1 MDKSQKKH
9 LFSVIFLLILSIIF
23 SLNSFAQQENG
34 FYYQNATYKENIKT
48 VQLFSEGF
56 EQSFPIY
63 ELGSGANL
71 LLKFDDLSGELSNY
85 YYTILHCDANWN
97 ESYVLQNEYIDGFTE
112 NPLDDYAMS
121 FNTTM
126 TYVNYQLRIPN
137 EQVGLKYSGN
147 YILIVYEDQD
157 MEKLVLTRRFHVLEP
172 RVNVGGMVKKA
183 TFDPF
188 KGDNQEVDFT
198 IYHPRLR
205 IETPGNEI
213 KVVVMK
219 NRRWDTAI
227 KDLKPLFIKEGE
239 LVYDYD
245 KENVFKGGNEYRYF
259 DIRTTRYNGE
269 NVFSTTFHRPY
280 FHATLMKD
288 EIRSNKKYFGY
299 REMNGNF
306 VVESQD
312 RVDDYDTECD
322 YIFFFFT
329 LEMEAQLVGGSV
341 NVFGALTDW
350 NANKSNEMTWNYETA
365 AYELTLLLK
374 QGYYNYNY
382 VYVPDGSK
390 QAEDDVLEGTHVE
403 TENEYQILVYYK
415 GISGRYDQL
424 VGYQVIEYD
433 R

>member
-9 LFSVIFLLILSIIF
+9 LFSVIFLLILSVIF

-85 YYTILHCDANWN
+85 YYMILHCDANWN
-97 ESYVLQNEYIDGFTE
+97 ESYVLQNEYMDGFIE

-137 EQVGLKYSGN
+137 EQVDLKYSGN

-198 IYHPRLR
+198 IYHPKLR
-205 IETPGNEI
+205 IENPRDEV

-259 DIRTTRYNGE
+259 DIRTTRFNGE

-288 EIRSNKKYFGY
+288 EIRSNKKYFSY

-322 YIFFFFT
+322 YIFVHFT

>member
-9 LFSVIFLLILSIIF
+9 LFSVIFLLILSVIF

-97 ESYVLQNEYIDGFTE
+97 ESYVLQNEYMDGFIE

-137 EQVGLKYSGN
+137 EQVDLKYSGN

-198 IYHPRLR
+198 IYHPKLR
-205 IETPGNEI
+205 IENPRDEV

-259 DIRTTRYNGE
+259 DIRTTRFNGE

-288 EIRSNKKYFGY
+288 EIRSNKKYFSY

-322 YIFFFFT
+322 YIFVHFT